1 MGLNRLLCHMII
13 FYYFQR
19 ILTRMAAS
27 ALWSLITSTSFLTLL
42 LLITIAALSYYYVVK
57 VKVSPLRVCLFDK
70 KFKF

>member
-1 MGLNRLLCHMII
+1 
-13 FYYFQR
+13 
-19 ILTRMAAS
+19 MAAS

-57 VKVSPLRVCLFDK
+57 VGRLLSKYLLRVCLFDK